1 MVRNVPTR
9 LELFTKT
16 NVLYIMERVVYRKE
30 IIKNGISF
38 GSVLAI
44 VISWT
49 MNKSIVWA
57 IIHGLLGWLYV
68 LYYVIRFY

>member
-1 MVRNVPTR
+1 
-9 LELFTKT
+9 
-16 NVLYIMERVVYRKE
+16 MERVVYRKE

-57 IIHGLLGWLYV
+57 IVHGLLGWLYV